1 MTAIR
6 HRAALA
12 CAGLF
17 VLALATP
24 SEAQQTA
31 PQHQQAISANPF
43 GLMLDFFNAEFER
56 AVSDSATAGAG
67 GSGFSRNGS
76 DYVNADA
83 FYRYYPSGKPL
94 EGFAF
99 GLKAGI
105 TRLQSGSVC
114 TFGDNGSYECRDRGA
129 KLFPGLGVDTN
140 YSWLL
145 GRNDNF
151 YVGAGFGLKRL
162 FGRPDGDLKII
173 PTIRLINVGIAF

>member
-1 MTAIR
+1 M
-6 HRAALA
+6 LM
-12 CAGLF
+12 
-17 VLALATP
+17 LALATP
-24 SEAQQTA
+24 AEARQTA

-43 GLMLDFFNAEFER
+43 GLLLDFFNAEFER
-56 AVSDSATAGAG
+56 AVSDSATAGVG
-67 GSGFSRNGS
+67 GSFLSNSGD

-105 TRLQSGSVC
+105 TRLDEAC
-114 TFGDNGSYECRDRGA
+114 TFTCRDSGRRSFVGI
-129 KLFPGLGVDTN
+129 GVDTN

-162 FGRPDGDLKII
+162 FGRENGSLKLI

>member
-1 MTAIR
+1 M
-6 HRAALA
+6 ALLVIG
-12 CAGLF
+12 C
-17 VLALATP
+17 ATP
-24 SEAQQTA
+24 GQAQQTA
-31 PQHQQAISANPF
+31 SHHQQAISANPF

-67 GSGFSRNGS
+67 GSFLSRNGD

-105 TRLQSGSVC
+105 TRLDAAC
-114 TFGDNGSYECRDRGA
+114 TFTCRDSGRRSFVGI
-129 KLFPGLGVDTN
+129 GVDTN

-162 FGRPDGDLKII
+162 FGRQDGYLKFI